1 MKELKVAT
9 SSLRLISHR
18 ENRSKGNIGEILAVR
33 YLKKNGFSILERNF
47 SPKTNF
53 QGGEID
59 IIAEKGGMTHFIEVK
74 MRSSADFG
82 YGRESVTARKQKT
95 IRRLAE
101 RYLVSR
107 GIYQTA
113 SCCFD
118 VIEINGTYA
127 NHTIELFENC
137 F

>member
-1 MKELKVAT
+1 MKEF
-9 SSLRLISHR
+9 
-18 ENRSKGNIGEILAVR
+18 NRTKGNIGEVIAIN
-33 YLKKNGFSILERNF
+33 YLQKNGFKIIERNF

-59 IIAEKGGMTHFIEVK
+59 IIAQKNGMIHFIEVK
-74 MRSSADFG
+74 MRGSADFG
-82 YGRESVTARKQKT
+82 YGRESVTMHKQKI
-95 IRRLAE
+95 IRRLAT

-113 SCCFD
+113 ACCFD

-127 NHTIELFENC
+127 NHKIEFLENC